1 MGLFDFFRRKRT
13 GEEAMEKIT
22 NELLSKLFP
31 GGKEEI
37 ETQVQELQ
45 SLLKQTYPSSGI
57 EGTLK
62 YMTTLFAISQDKSE
76 DRIVYNGAMKRPNNK
91 FTSEDLK
98 TIYKFVIT
106 KHLLKTLGRCD
117 DEIFN
122 YFYASIGNYEGG
134 AKTDVIANAFG
145 EYGLCET
152 NPIPVKGIPA
162 SEIYLK
168 KLRLENGEKIQW
180 YRIGSTGAEN
190 IKGSIDMY
198 SIKTLS
204 GEEICIIYIS
214 PYQSV
219 ISQKAPKGF
228 IIG

>member
-1 MGLFDFFRRKRT
+1 MGLFDFFRKKRT
-13 GEEAMEKIT
+13 REDAFDKIT
-22 NELLSKLFP
+22 KDLLSKLFP
-31 GGKEEI
+31 GGKDEI
-37 ETQVQELQ
+37 EAQVEELK
-45 SLLKQTYPSSGI
+45 SLLNNDYSSNGI

-76 DRIVYNGAMKRPNNK
+76 ERIVLNGAMKRHDNN
-91 FTSEDLK
+91 FTYEDLVI
-98 TIYKFVIT
+98 IYKHVIRH
-106 KHLLKTLGRCD
+106 HLLKTFGKCD
-117 DEIFN
+117 EELYN
-122 YFYASIGNYEGG
+122 YFNVSIGNNEGG
-134 AKTDVIANAFG
+134 SKTDVIPNTYG

-168 KLRLENGEKIQW
+168 KLRLENGDKIQW
-180 YRIGSTGAEN
+180 HRIGSLGSEN
-190 IKGSIDMY
+190 IEGPIDMY